1 VDIFSCNAGEDTNLF
16 VYDGACG
23 SLNLL
28 ASSDDDCSI
37 VYNSPNMWA
46 SFIDNLSVQAGQ
58 TIFIEWDDKWSD
70 DSFFWTLDFCVEDY
84 ANANALSGILDYSE
98 QYETDGLIESSQQV
112 IGSGLDVK
120 YDSKVSISLLPG
132 FEIPT
137 GIIFKAIIDG
147 CGGPE

>member
-1 VDIFSCNAGEDTNLF
+1 
-16 VYDGACG
+16 
-23 SLNLL
+23 
-28 ASSDDDCSI
+28 
-37 VYNSPNMWA
+37 MWA